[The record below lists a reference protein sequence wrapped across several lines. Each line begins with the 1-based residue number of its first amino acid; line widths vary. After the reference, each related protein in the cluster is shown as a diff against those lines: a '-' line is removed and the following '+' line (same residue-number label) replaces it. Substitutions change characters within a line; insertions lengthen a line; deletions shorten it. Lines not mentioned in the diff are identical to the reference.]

1 MIQTEQRYALEKDNL
16 VVTATPFPGGIDI
29 KAFAQQGQS
38 GETIV
43 SPFARPAAHALA
55 RLAGGNIKILFG
67 DHPNKDR
74 SHAPSRA
81 ATRAVTYFAATLG
94 NVTDG
99 ESTFVSP
106 GIVALET
113 DTAARPHL
121 EELGFPFSE
130 SSFKLEDGHSET
142 PAVQIAQ
149 LHDDLSG
156 SFPAEFSGA
165 TPVQPPQPR

>member
-1 MIQTEQRYALEKDNL
+1 MIQTEQRYALERDNL
-16 VVTATPFPGGIDI
+16 IVTATPYPGGIDI
-29 KAFAQQGQS
+29 KAFTQQGQP
-38 GETIV
+38 GETAV
-43 SPFARPAAHALA
+43 NPFARPAAHALA
-55 RLAGGNIKILFG
+55 RIAGGNVKILFG

-74 SHAPSRA
+74 RHAPSRA

-106 GIVALET
+106 ATVTLEM

-121 EELGFPFSE
+121 EELGF
-130 SSFKLEDGHSET
+130 SFNERSFQLEDGHSET

-149 LHDDLSG
+149 LHDELSG
-156 SFPAEFSGA
+156 NFPAEFSGA